1 MPGLLNLA
9 PAMRHVLAQ
18 HFIDARL
25 PAASLL
31 PECLRHIRVEPQR
44 LVDLPVSL
52 FRSATAATH
61 QLLRR
66 LFADKSRQY
75 FRRWPRP
82 GEIVLR
88 PFGVVVVGAGA
99 PGHQVSFLPY
109 RLTSRLFAFRKLMT
123 CKSSPRGVTTAACKR
138 PSRRATTS

>member
-1 MPGLLNLA
+1 MGSMPGLLWP
-9 PAMRHVLAQ
+9 PAMRHMLAQ

-31 PECLRHIRVEPQR
+31 PECLQHVRIEPQR

-61 QLLRR
+61 QLLGR

-88 PFGVVVVGAGA
+88 PFGVVVVGAGG
-99 PGHQVSFLPY
+99 PVIGCLFCHNVLP
-109 RLTSRLFAFRKLMT
+109 LVCL
-123 CKSSPRGVTTAACKR
+123 
-138 PSRRATTS
+138 PSGS